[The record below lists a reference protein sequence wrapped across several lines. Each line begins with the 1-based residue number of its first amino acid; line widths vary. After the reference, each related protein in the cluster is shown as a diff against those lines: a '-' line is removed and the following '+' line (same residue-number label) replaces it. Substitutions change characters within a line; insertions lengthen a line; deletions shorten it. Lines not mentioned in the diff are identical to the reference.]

1 MRICSLLPSATEMVF
16 ALGMGDSLVGIT
28 HECDYPPEAF
38 SRIPHVTRSNI
49 PEGLSSEEIDRM
61 VSSNLTTQG
70 TLYELDRDLL
80 EKLAPDLILTQR
92 LCDVCAVAFDRV
104 QEVAHSL
111 SSKPRVV
118 NLEPHSLEDILEN
131 IRLVGSVIGAS
142 DRAEELIASSYR
154 RIAAIE
160 NKTQNLSRRPRVF
173 CMEWADPP
181 YCGGHWMKRLV
192 DIAGGIDELANA
204 DRPSYRIEW
213 KKIIEFAPEV
223 MVLTCCGF
231 KLSKVEQEARGLT
244 RYDGLFDLPAVRNN
258 RVYATNGSDYFS
270 RPGPRIID
278 SLEILAHLV
287 HPEIFDPPKLVDA
300 FSTVELMPVSS
311 YH

>member
-28 HECDYPPEAF
+28 HECDYPPEAV
-38 SRIPHVTRSNI
+38 RIPHVTRSNI

-80 EKLAPDLILTQR
+80 EELAPDLILTQR

-104 QEVAHSL
+104 QEVAHNL

-131 IRLVGSVIGAS
+131 VRLVGSVIGAS
-142 DRAEELIASSYR
+142 DRAEELIASSQR

-160 NKTQNLSRRPRVF
+160 EKTKSLSSRPRVF
-173 CMEWADPP
+173 CMEWANPP

-213 KKIIEFAPEV
+213 EKIMEFAPEI

-244 RYDGLFDLPAVRNN
+244 RCDRLFDLPAVRNN

-287 HPEIFDPPKLVDA
+287 HPELFDAPKLVDA
-300 FSTVELMPVSS
+300 FSAVELMPVSLTTD
-311 YH
+311 